1 MISLRLK
8 WITSNVI
15 LSLKIMFKDTLQL
28 KRNNVLK
35 RGFVQD
41 VLTELNFNT
50 KMFNYLV
57 LRRECAFGRRI
68 FTSGGSS
75 GNS

>member
-8 WITSNVI
+8 WITSYVRLKWITSYVI
-15 LSLKIMFKDTLQL
+15 LSLKIMFKDTIQL

-41 VLTELNFNT
+41 VLTE
-50 KMFNYLV
+50 
-57 LRRECAFGRRI
+57 
-68 FTSGGSS
+68 
-75 GNS
+75 

>member
-15 LSLKIMFKDTLQL
+15 ISLKIMFKDTLQL
-28 KRNNVLK
+28 KRNDVLK

-41 VLTELNFNT
+41 VLTE
-50 KMFNYLV
+50 
-57 LRRECAFGRRI
+57 
-68 FTSGGSS
+68 
-75 GNS
+75 